1 MVEYGSTVLGLTCW
15 PSVVRERVSKD
26 KILKSLMAKTG
37 PQPQESLQKLVQLIG
52 KIANEEKIKKV
63 SKVTLPAFFIF

>member
-1 MVEYGSTVLGLTCW
+1 
-15 PSVVRERVSKD
+15 
-26 KILKSLMAKTG
+26 MAKTG